1 MGNNIELRC
10 KSMLQTA
17 LGEDILA
24 MLSNDDII
32 EIMLNPDGKVVIDT
46 LLSGKQET
54 DVRIKRMQSANIIKL
69 VAAFHNQI
77 ADYASPMIA
86 SDLPFAK
93 ERFQGWLPPVVER
106 ATFAIRKRAKI
117 IMRLS
122 DYVKDGALA
131 QDDKNKLI
139 QALKDRK
146 NIIVVGATSSGKTT
160 FTNALLAEL
169 ESYNERLLILEDL
182 PELQCLSDDIVHMF
196 TSPDVSMRD
205 LVKGSLRMRPDR
217 IMIGE
222 VHDGGAHD
230 LLKAWNTSHPGG
242 ICTIH
247 ANSLESARLRLY
259 DLVQEAVESVPE
271 HLIEE
276 AVDVLVM
283 MKKVDGKRKIVDIS
297 FKDN

>member
-1 MGNNIELRC
+1 MREKVETRYKN
-10 KSMLQTA
+10 MLQTA

-32 EIMLNPDGKVVIDT
+32 EIMLNPDGKVIIDT

-54 DVRIKRMQSANIIKL
+54 QVRIKRMQSANIIKL
-69 VAAFHNQI
+69 VAAYHNQI

-131 QDDKNKLI
+131 QDAKNKLI
-139 QALKDRK
+139 QALKGRK

-169 ESYNERLLILEDL
+169 ESYNDRLLILEDL
-182 PELQCLSDDIVHMF
+182 PELQCLSDDVVHMF

-222 VHDGGAHD
+222 VRDGVAHD
-230 LLKAWNTSHPGG
+230 LLKAWNTGHPGG

>member
-1 MGNNIELRC
+1 
-10 KSMLQTA
+10 MLQTA

-32 EIMLNPDGKVVIDT
+32 EIMLNPDGKVIIDT

-54 DVRIKRMQSANIIKL
+54 QVRIKRMQSANIIKL
-69 VAAFHNQI
+69 VAAYHNQI

-131 QDDKNKLI
+131 QDAKNKLI
-139 QALKDRK
+139 QALKGRK

-169 ESYNERLLILEDL
+169 ESYNDRLLILEDL
-182 PELQCLSDDIVHMF
+182 PELQCLSDDVVHMF

-222 VHDGGAHD
+222 VRDGVAHD
-230 LLKAWNTSHPGG
+230 LLKAWNTGHPGG

>member
-1 MGNNIELRC
+1 
-10 KSMLQTA
+10 
-17 LGEDILA
+17 
-24 MLSNDDII
+24 
-32 EIMLNPDGKVVIDT
+32 
-46 LLSGKQET
+46 
-54 DVRIKRMQSANIIKL
+54 MQSANIIKL

-86 SDLPFAK
+86 SDLPFAR

-117 IMRLS
+117 IMRLT

-222 VHDGGAHD
+222 VRDGVAHD
-230 LLKAWNTSHPGG
+230 LLKAWNTGHPGG

-247 ANSLESARLRLY
+247 ANSLESARMRLY

-297 FKDN
+297 FKPPGMLRNIEGQDITIILPQDLAQKSQGKMVYVSKKPFNVGV

>member
-1 MGNNIELRC
+1 
-10 KSMLQTA
+10 MLQTA

-69 VAAFHNQI
+69 VAAYHNQI

-139 QALKDRK
+139 QALKERK

-222 VHDGGAHD
+222 VRDGVAHD
-230 LLKAWNTSHPGG
+230 LLKAWNTGHPGG

-297 FKDN
+297 FKGD

>member
-1 MGNNIELRC
+1 MREKVETRYKN
-10 KSMLQTA
+10 MLQTA

-69 VAAFHNQI
+69 VAAYHNQI

-139 QALKDRK
+139 QALKERK
-146 NIIVVGATSSGKTT
+146 NII
-160 FTNALLAEL
+160 
-169 ESYNERLLILEDL
+169 LI
-182 PELQCLSDDIVHMF
+182 
-196 TSPDVSMRD
+196 
-205 LVKGSLRMRPDR
+205 
-217 IMIGE
+217 IME
-222 VHDGGAHD
+222 
-230 LLKAWNTSHPGG
+230 
-242 ICTIH
+242 
-247 ANSLESARLRLY
+247 
-259 DLVQEAVESVPE
+259 
-271 HLIEE
+271 
-276 AVDVLVM
+276 
-283 MKKVDGKRKIVDIS
+283 KK
-297 FKDN
+297 